1 VIDHLRK
8 LDEAGLVESTTDDQ
22 RRKYFRIAQSLRLE
36 VSVSPY
42 GFGAKS
48 AYPAKN
54 SFDMASRCQHLSI
67 EIPDDS
73 GSSSDLA
80 DLAGEYGRLQ
90 DLDRE
95 LSLAQRWVQGRVE
108 DTLAEID
115 ERLGTESDSRFS
127 RRCSTRW
134 SRPTA
139 HPRRSPTRSAPARRR
154 WRTPSTSSPT
164 WGSSPATAPLTW
176 ITTAFGSSR
185 RLSPEENCSPDEHGF
200 PHDRPLSEPFGAL
213 PGEVGA

>member
-1 VIDHLRK
+1 
-8 LDEAGLVESTTDDQ
+8 
-22 RRKYFRIAQSLRLE
+22 
-36 VSVSPY
+36 
-42 GFGAKS
+42 
-48 AYPAKN
+48 
-54 SFDMASRCQHLSI
+54 MASRCQHLSI

-115 ERLGTESDSRFS
+115 ERLGTESDSRFFAAVLDALVETDGT
-127 RRCSTRW
+127 RRGRQRGR
-134 SRPTA
+134 RPRGDGGGRPPPLA
-139 HPRRSPTRSAPARRR
+139 ADV
-154 WRTPSTSSPT
+154 
-164 WGSSPATAPLTW
+164 GSSPATAPLTW

>member
-1 VIDHLRK
+1 MDSAVLLDLLGNENRRRILRLLATKPCYVTEISEYLDVSPKAVIDHLRK

-90 DLDRE
+90 DLDAN
-95 LSLAQRWVQGRVE
+95 SRWPSGGYKG
-108 DTLAEID
+108 A
-115 ERLGTESDSRFS
+115 SRTPWRRSTNVSAPSRTAAFS

-154 WRTPSTSSPT
+154 WRTPLHQLADV
-164 WGSSPATAPLTW
+164 GSSPA
-176 ITTAFGSSR
+176 R
-185 RLSPEENCSPDEHGF
+185 RL
-200 PHDRPLSEPFGAL
+200 R
-213 PGEVGA
+213 

>member
-1 VIDHLRK
+1 
-8 LDEAGLVESTTDDQ
+8 
-22 RRKYFRIAQSLRLE
+22 
-36 VSVSPY
+36 
-42 GFGAKS
+42 
-48 AYPAKN
+48 
-54 SFDMASRCQHLSI
+54 MASRCQHLSI

-139 HPRRSPTRSAPARRR
+139 PAAVANEVGAREE
-154 WRTPSTSSPT
+154 TVADALHQLADV
-164 WGSSPATAPLTW
+164 GSSPAAP
-176 ITTAFGSSR
+176 
-185 RLSPEENCSPDEHGF
+185 PDVDHY
-200 PHDRPLSEPFGAL
+200 RIR
-213 PGEVGA
+213 